1 MKYILGI
8 YIIICLIMAV
18 IFSEISKEL
27 IKSTKPMKRIME
39 YIDIYMINLLLWP
52 ILLIRALLKK
62 KKIFS
67 SK

>member
-18 IFSEISKEL
+18 IFSVISKEL
-27 IKSTKPMKRIME
+27 VKSRKPMKRIME

-52 ILLIRALLKK
+52 IFLIRALWKK
-62 KKIFS
+62 
-67 SK
+67 

>member
-1 MKYILGI
+1 MKYVLGI
-8 YIIICLIMAV
+8 YIIISLVMAI

-27 IKSTKPMKRIME
+27 VRSTKPMKRIME

-52 ILLIRALLKK
+52 ILLIRALWKK

>member
-8 YIIICLIMAV
+8 YIIISLVMAI

-27 IKSTKPMKRIME
+27 VKSTRPMKRIME
-39 YIDIYMINLLLWP
+39 YIDIYMISLLLWP
-52 ILLIRALLKK
+52 ILLIRALWKK

>member
-18 IFSEISKEL
+18 IFSVISKEL
-27 IKSTKPMKRIME
+27 VKSRKPIKRIME

-52 ILLIRALLKK
+52 IFLIRALWKN
-62 KKIFS
+62 
-67 SK
+67 

>member
-18 IFSEISKEL
+18 IFSVISKEL
-27 IKSTKPMKRIME
+27 VKSRKPIKRIME

-52 ILLIRALLKK
+52 IFLIRALWKR
-62 KKIFS
+62 
-67 SK
+67 